1 MFKIWINLFFLLF
14 STCIAVQK
22 NFRNEKFL
30 HQGQNLTEE
39 QIRKL
44 IALTNVAHMDEI
56 LDNICVPRVVGTQQ
70 HENVKNYIKRS
81 MENLEW
87 NVEED
92 KFEQKVPIYKN
103 KLQFANIIAKINP
116 NSRRFLAMACHYDS
130 KYTSDGNFE
139 GATDSAVPCAQ
150 LINLA
155 TVMREQLK
163 QLKQNHEVSLMFIFF
178 DGEEAFKKWGPNDSI
193 YGAKHLAKKWHRNL
207 QSFKEESDIS
217 DLDRIDMLMLLDLI
231 GAPDPRF
238 YNYFDSTKNWYIRLI
253 QAEQQLANMSAFE
266 GYIYGSEEDQ
276 YFQPFSFQA
285 HIEDDHIPF
294 MHKNVPILHLIPS
307 PFPVFWHEPGDNRR
321 NVSMSTTE
329 NLNKIL
335 RVFIADYF
343 RLQL

>member
-1 MFKIWINLFFLLF
+1 
-14 STCIAVQK
+14 
-22 NFRNEKFL
+22 
-30 HQGQNLTEE
+30 
-39 QIRKL
+39 
-44 IALTNVAHMDEI
+44 MDEI
-56 LDNICVPRVVGTQQ
+56 LDNICVPRVVGTPQ

-87 NVEED
+87 TVEED

-130 KYTSDGNFE
+130 KYTPDGKFE

-155 TVMREQLK
+155 TVMKEQLK
-163 QLKQNHEVSLMFIFF
+163 QLKRNPEVSLMFIFF

-193 YGAKHLAKKWHRNL
+193 YGAKHLAKKWHSNL
-207 QSFKEESDIS
+207 RSFKEESDIS

-238 YNYFDSTKNWYIRLI
+238 YNYFDSTKNWYVRLI
-253 QAEQQLANMSAFE
+253 QAEQKLANMSAFE
-266 GYIYGSEEDQ
+266 GYVYGSEEDQ

-294 MHKNVPILHLIPS
+294 LHKNVPILHLIPS

-335 RVFIADYF
+335 RLGQDITSKVEWNSV
-343 RLQL
+343 LE